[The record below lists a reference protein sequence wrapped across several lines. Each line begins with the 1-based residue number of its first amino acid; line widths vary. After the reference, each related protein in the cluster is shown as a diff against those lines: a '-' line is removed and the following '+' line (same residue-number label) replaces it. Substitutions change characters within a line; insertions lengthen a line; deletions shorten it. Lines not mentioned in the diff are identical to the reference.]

1 MPLPIIATTVVVVAV
16 CVAFDVQTRR
26 IPNAVNGAALALGL
40 LLNWLYGGSAGLV
53 ASFTGALLPLVLL
66 LLPFALGGIGGG
78 DVKMM
83 AALGALVGP
92 RLALWGLVLGMIIGG
107 GIMIV
112 HLGRLGRLREKLR
125 ATGSM
130 LAVAATTGSVD
141 ALRVPSA
148 ATGAVALPY
157 SVPLGLGTLIV
168 LAGSGVVR

>member
-40 LLNWLYGGSAGLV
+40 LLNWIYGGSAGLV
-53 ASFTGALLPLVLL
+53 ASFTGALLPLVIL

-83 AALGALVGP
+83 AALGALLGP

-112 HLGRLGRLREKLR
+112 HLGRIGQLRAKLR
-125 ATGSM
+125 ATGAM
-130 LAVAATTGSVD
+130 FAAAATTGSAD
-141 ALRVPSA
+141 ALRVSRA
-148 ATGAVALPY
+148 ASGAVTLPY
-157 SVPLGLGTLIV
+157 SVPLGLGSLIV
-168 LAGSGVVR
+168 LTAWEVLR